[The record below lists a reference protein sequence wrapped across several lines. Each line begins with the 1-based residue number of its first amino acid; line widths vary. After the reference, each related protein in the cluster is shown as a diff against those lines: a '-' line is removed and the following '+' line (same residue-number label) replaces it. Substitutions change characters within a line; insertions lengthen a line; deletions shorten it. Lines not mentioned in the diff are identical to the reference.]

1 MSSFIRLLNRL
12 LPFATPGTPVYQDV
26 IHLGVLAVLL
36 YLAPQIQET
45 LQNRNR
51 RPDDHIHDEQIV
63 QGPNGEQNDATGPN
77 DDHGNNDTH
86 QPERENRHVPPPIQ
100 PNTGVAA
107 EEEDANEPGPANPA
121 ARMPPVQRNIGAKK
135 AKSLAK
141 KDQRRAY
148 HEFQRSQGDAQRAK
162 DAEGAAEREAAQA
175 AEVARRKATEAK
187 LEEKKAKER
196 EKRREQERREREE
209 QIALRERAIE
219 FVKEALEERRM
230 CNLFDVGRQI
240 GGDFDEVSLEK
251 ILNAAGVTGKSKNG
265 DVVTMVT
272 STGWVVRVRK
282 EDMEKA
288 YENAADTGEKDINW
302 EEFGEILRKTLL
314 EAVE

>member
-1 MSSFIRLLNRL
+1 MSSVLRLLNRL

-36 YLAPQIQET
+36 YFAPQIQEN
-45 LQNRNR
+45 LQRRNR
-51 RPDDHIHDEQIV
+51 RPDDHVHDEQID
-63 QGPNGEQNDATGPN
+63 QAPNHQQNDANEPN
-77 DDHGNNDTH
+77 GNDGVHETH
-86 QPERENRHVPPPIQ
+86 QAERENGHVPPPIQ
-100 PNTGVAA
+100 PDAGVAA
-107 EEEDANEPGPANPA
+107 EEDRNEPGPANPA
-121 ARMPPVQRNIGAKK
+121 ARMPAAQRNIGAKK

-175 AEVARRKATEAK
+175 AEVVRRKATEAK

-219 FVKEALEERRM
+219 FVKEALDERKM
-230 CNLFDVGRQI
+230 CNLFDVGRQV

-251 ILNAAGVTGKSKNG
+251 ILNAAGITGKSKDG
-265 DVVTMVT
+265 TATTMVT

-282 EDMEKA
+282 EDMAKA
-288 YENAADTGEKDINW
+288 YENAAETGEKEIDW